1 MIVRANMERTRVFVS
16 YSHADREW
24 LRRFSLHIA
33 VLERQGVVDLWSDE
47 RIDAGAPWQEEIES
61 ALTAAKVAV
70 LLVSPDFLASE
81 FIWKN
86 EMPRIVAHAAKGMR
100 ILPLIARPC
109 AWKLEKDLVRLQAR
123 PLDALPLALGS
134 DSKIDLDLSEFVYE
148 IAALIGR
155 SPAALEPSNSKEST
169 EDVRGLA
176 GEWSGS
182 YNSMRQIRLSIR
194 PVHGTHFD
202 GRMEYPD
209 EGTVT
214 AVEGSIHERWSPSDR
229 LWSQVGGDSD
239 NGQGIALSFRE
250 TDYEVKGAGSISFD
264 GEYRTIVRGDKMAG
278 AWFSGNRLVGPLT
291 LNRTKQSFTEGSRPA
306 RGLKRMPGGTA

>member
-1 MIVRANMERTRVFVS
+1 MERTRVFVS

-33 VLERQGVVDLWSDE
+33 VLERQGVVDLWSDK
-47 RIDAGAPWQEEIES
+47 RIDAGTPWEEEIER

-81 FIWKN
+81 FIWKI
-86 EMPRIVAHAAKGMR
+86 EMPRIVAHSAQGMR
-100 ILPLIARPC
+100 ALPLIARPC
-109 AWKLEKDLVRLQAR
+109 AWKLERDLARLQAR
-123 PLDALPLALGS
+123 PLDALPLSLGS

-155 SPAALEPSNSKEST
+155 SPAALEPSSEVR
-169 EDVRGLA
+169 EDVRDLD

-182 YNSMRQIRLSIR
+182 YNSVRQIRLLIR
-194 PVHGTHFD
+194 AVHGTRFD
-202 GRMEYPD
+202 GRMEYL
-209 EGTVT
+209 ESGTVT
-214 AVEGSIHERWSPSDR
+214 IVEGSIHERWSPNDR
-229 LWSQVGGDSD
+229 LWSQIGGDRG
-239 NGQGIALSFRE
+239 NEQGIALIFRE
-250 TDYEVKGAGSISFD
+250 TGYEAKGASSISFD

-291 LNRTKQSFTEGSRPA
+291 LDRTKQTFTENWPT